1 MAWEGIL
8 AAWIAS
14 GPRRAQLGDSIRRM
28 SGEMVERREGLVSG
42 ALVFR
47 GTRVP
52 VSVLFEYLEGGY
64 SLEDFLREFPG
75 VRREQAVAVLE
86 DARERLGAAATTD

>member
-1 MAWEGIL
+1 MRPGTRSAIN
-8 AAWIAS
+8 ATN
-14 GPRRAQLGDSIRRM
+14 GPLRPNARM
-28 SGEMVERREGLVSG
+28 SGTVERVVERREGFVSG

-64 SLEDFLREFPG
+64 SLDDFLSEFPG
-75 VRREQAVAVLE
+75 VQREQALSVLE
-86 DARERLGAAATTD
+86 DARVKVGADSPAA

>member
-1 MAWEGIL
+1 MTGMRALGEG
-8 AAWIAS
+8 AS
-14 GPRRAQLGDSIRRM
+14 SIDRIVERA
-28 SGEMVERREGLVSG
+28 VERREGLVSG

-64 SLEDFLREFPG
+64 SLDDFLREFPG
-75 VRREQAVAVLE
+75 VQREHALAVLE
-86 DARERLGAAATTD
+86 DARSKVGAKSPAA

>member
-1 MAWEGIL
+1 MNGSVKGA
-8 AAWIAS
+8 
-14 GPRRAQLGDSIRRM
+14 
-28 SGEMVERREGLVSG
+28 VERREGFVSG

-64 SLEDFLREFPG
+64 SLDEFLREFPG
-75 VRREQAVAVLE
+75 VQREQALSVLE
-86 DARERLGAAATTD
+86 DARTKVGADSPAA

>member
-1 MAWEGIL
+1 MEG
-8 AAWIAS
+8 A
-14 GPRRAQLGDSIRRM
+14 
-28 SGEMVERREGLVSG
+28 VERREGLVSG

-64 SLEDFLREFPG
+64 SLDDFLSEFPG
-75 VRREQAVAVLE
+75 VRREQALSVLE
-86 DARERLGAAATTD
+86 DARMKVGAGSPAG